1 MNKPFIMVTLGPST
15 EDLDSLKKLKTQ
27 SVDFVRANLSHTS
40 LDELEHFISLA
51 KTSNIP
57 FVLDTE
63 GSQVRTGV
71 NKYQN
76 VEYFEGEEILIHDDE
91 TLCDQKNI
99 TLSPSGIL
107 EKLDPG
113 DMIYVDFNSVAIS
126 IIGKSSDN
134 DRALLGVVKSS
145 GSTGSNKG
153 VFIDSL
159 MNKAL
164 ELDVITHK
172 DKEAIKLGIK
182 NNVPMIALSFVRK
195 ADDIKQ
201 VRDITEGKME
211 IISKIECI
219 DAIENLEEIIDET
232 DYLLI
237 DRGDLSKEVAM
248 EKIPMLQKTIISE
261 ALKKDKITFVA
272 TNLLESMLDSKM
284 PTRAEVHDVSQTIIS
299 GAGGLILA
307 AETAIG
313 NNPFLCVNMIKKII
327 CETSEY
333 DLSDQDGM
341 PADMLKDKMV
351 EQVLERYKVAP
362 DQIEPH
368 GGKLVESIIQDSE
381 ADLCQKIPKIEISE
395 RSQMDL
401 EQICLGSYSPIDG
414 FMDSENL
421 DSVLNSFS
429 LTNGL
434 FWPLPILLDIDHEKA
449 KEISSY
455 SSAYLIDHNGEI
467 NGVIEISEIYPLE
480 KEKLCQQLYNSYNKD
495 HPGVKHVERM
505 KSHLV
510 AGKVSLIKRVLNKNS
525 GYTISPSQ
533 SRKFF
538 QSKNWETII
547 GFHTRN
553 VIHRAHE
560 DIQMKAIERLSADGL
575 FLHPVI
581 GEKKKGDYLPQS
593 IIKSYRFMSE
603 KIYPKDKT
611 LFGTFS
617 TFSRYA
623 GYREL
628 LFTAICRQNFGCTH
642 FIIGRDHTQSD
653 SDQSNLNRDLML
665 DLKEQM
671 KIKLE
676 FFENIKYSKS
686 VDSYVEVD
694 TANDNDFEE
703 ISGTESREM
712 IKSGVRPPTWFMR
725 EEISD
730 LLITSVNNNEK
741 IFVE

>member
-1 MNKPFIMVTLGPST
+1 
-15 EDLDSLKKLKTQ
+15 
-27 SVDFVRANLSHTS
+27 
-40 LDELEHFISLA
+40 
-51 KTSNIP
+51 
-57 FVLDTE
+57 
-63 GSQVRTGV
+63 
-71 NKYQN
+71 
-76 VEYFEGEEILIHDDE
+76 
-91 TLCDQKNI
+91 
-99 TLSPSGIL
+99 
-107 EKLDPG
+107 
-113 DMIYVDFNSVAIS
+113 
-126 IIGKSSDN
+126 
-134 DRALLGVVKSS
+134 
-145 GSTGSNKG
+145 
-153 VFIDSL
+153 
-159 MNKAL
+159 
-164 ELDVITHK
+164 
-172 DKEAIKLGIK
+172 
-182 NNVPMIALSFVRK
+182 
-195 ADDIKQ
+195 
-201 VRDITEGKME
+201 
-211 IISKIECI
+211 
-219 DAIENLEEIIDET
+219 
-232 DYLLI
+232 
-237 DRGDLSKEVAM
+237 
-248 EKIPMLQKTIISE
+248 
-261 ALKKDKITFVA
+261 
-272 TNLLESMLDSKM
+272 
-284 PTRAEVHDVSQTIIS
+284 
-299 GAGGLILA
+299 
-307 AETAIG
+307 
-313 NNPFLCVNMIKKII
+313 MIKKII